1 MCVYIYMLLLLIIII
16 VIIIIIAIVII
27 MIVAI
32 VFIDLSEDRLQ
43 GAQLAPEVLEHGAEQ
58 HVRLC
63 VNVMYNIHISLYIYI
78 ERER

>member
-1 MCVYIYMLLLLIIII
+1 
-16 VIIIIIAIVII
+16 